1 MAGKI
6 ATRDWLPWIGRWR
19 GARYR
24 PCESVGLFPASAFGI
39 MPHYGKRPRASSN
52 EACPNRVRDWFC
64 GSNAQRRGKWAVPQ
78 SNDHITLQ
86 ASA

>member
-1 MAGKI
+1 
-6 ATRDWLPWIGRWR
+6 
-19 GARYR
+19 
-24 PCESVGLFPASAFGI
+24 
-39 MPHYGKRPRASSN
+39 MPHYGKRPRAASN

-64 GSNAQRRGKWAVPQ
+64 GSNDQRRGERAVPQ

>member
-1 MAGKI
+1 
-6 ATRDWLPWIGRWR
+6 
-19 GARYR
+19 
-24 PCESVGLFPASAFGI
+24 LFPTSAFGI
-39 MPHYGKRPRASSN
+39 MPLYDKRRRAASN